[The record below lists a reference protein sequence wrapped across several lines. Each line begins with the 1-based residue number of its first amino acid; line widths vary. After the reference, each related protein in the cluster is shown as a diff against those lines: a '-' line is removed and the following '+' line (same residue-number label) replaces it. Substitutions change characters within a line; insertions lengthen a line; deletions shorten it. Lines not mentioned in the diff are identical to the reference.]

1 MLATADLAG
10 VDLELKWDDKAE
22 KFSVGIA
29 DPRLMDADD
38 LDLDGNYRP
47 PRSDKLYDVKKLR
60 VSPFIL
66 LFSFKR
72 QPQSSRYQIIR
83 KGSGV
88 RGAKLTNYFTTRL
101 KFTIDRADLR
111 FQGYMVRDIKGPP
124 DRLAD
129 TIKAVYTTQLKSKML
144 TLMTATSFQDWKYLT
159 ARDSG
164 GEEFIEGDLL
174 RMTGNL
180 AGRSAKFVLKK
191 SGDYI
196 GNGVVAV
203 TGTIGGGIQEATE
216 SVGLG
221 QVGAGV
227 NSVVSG
233 LGEGVS
239 SGVKGVGTGA
249 GDILRGAGKGIG
261 QVVGGLGGGVQIV
274 GKGIAKGVTTGDGK
288 QFVSEVGTGF
298 STMGNGIGQGFETAV
313 EGTVS
318 GVFSVGKG
326 LFSGVKSVGKGIHG
340 VFSGPN
346 ESERT
351 PPSRE
356 YRR

>member
-1 MLATADLAG
+1 M
-10 VDLELKWDDKAE
+10 K
-22 KFSVGIA
+22 
-29 DPRLMDADD
+29 
-38 LDLDGNYRP
+38 
-47 PRSDKLYDVKKLR
+47 
-60 VSPFIL
+60 
-66 LFSFKR
+66 
-72 QPQSSRYQIIR
+72 
-83 KGSGV
+83 
-88 RGAKLTNYFTTRL
+88 
-101 KFTIDRADLR
+101 
-111 FQGYMVRDIKGPP
+111 DIKGPP

-129 TIKAVYTTQLKSKML
+129 TIKAVYTTQLKSKMV

-191 SGDYI
+191 TGDLL
-196 GNGVVAV
+196 GDSVANI
-203 TGTIGGGIQEATE
+203 TGTIGGGIQDATE
-216 SVGLG
+216 VVGLG

-249 GDILRGAGKGIG
+249 GDIIRGAGKGIG

-274 GKGIAKGVTTGDGK
+274 GKGLAKGNL
-288 QFVSEVGTGF
+288 SEAGTGF
-298 STMGNGIGQGFETAV
+298 ATMGNGIGQGFETAV

-318 GVFSVGKG
+318 GVFNVGKG
-326 LFSGVKSVGKGIHG
+326 LFGGVKSVGKGIGG
-340 VFSGPN
+340 VFGGQN
-346 ESERT
+346 DEKR
-351 PPSRE
+351 PPRPPH
-356 YRR
+356 R

>member
-1 MLATADLAG
+1 M
-10 VDLELKWDDKAE
+10 V
-22 KFSVGIA
+22 
-29 DPRLMDADD
+29 R
-38 LDLDGNYRP
+38 
-47 PRSDKLYDVKKLR
+47 
-60 VSPFIL
+60 
-66 LFSFKR
+66 
-72 QPQSSRYQIIR
+72 
-83 KGSGV
+83 GV
-88 RGAKLTNYFTTRL
+88 RGSKLTNYFTTRL

-111 FQGYMVRDIKGPP
+111 FQGYMVKDIKGPP

-129 TIKAVYTTQLKSKML
+129 TIKTVYTTQLKSKMV

-159 ARDSG
+159 ARESG

-196 GNGVVAV
+196 GNSLVAV
-203 TGTIGGGIQEATE
+203 TGAVGGGIQEATE
-216 SVGLG
+216 QVGLG

-261 QVVGGLGGGVQIV
+261 QVVGGLGGGVQQV
-274 GKGIAKGVTTGDGK
+274 GKGVVKGVTTGDLTD
-288 QFVSEVGTGF
+288 VGAGF
-298 STMGNGIGQGFETAV
+298 ATMGSGIGQGFETAV

-318 GVFSVGKG
+318 GVFSVGRG
-326 LFSGVKSVGKGIHG
+326 FFSGAKSVGKGIGG
-340 VFSGPN
+340 VFTGQQDDPKKN
-346 ESERT
+346 
-351 PPSRE
+351 PPSGRDNH
-356 YRR
+356 RSR

>member
-1 MLATADLAG
+1 L
-10 VDLELKWDDKAE
+10 
-22 KFSVGIA
+22 
-29 DPRLMDADD
+29 
-38 LDLDGNYRP
+38 
-47 PRSDKLYDVKKLR
+47 
-60 VSPFIL
+60 
-66 LFSFKR
+66 
-72 QPQSSRYQIIR
+72 IR
-83 KGSGV
+83 GV

-129 TIKAVYTTQLKSKML
+129 TIKAVYTAQLKSKMV
-144 TLMTATSFQDWKYLT
+144 TLMTATSIQDWKYLT

-191 SGDYI
+191 SGDVI
-196 GNGVVAV
+196 GDSLVAV
-203 TGTIGGGIQEATE
+203 TSTVGGGIQDATE
-216 SVGLG
+216 VVGLG

-239 SGVKGVGTGA
+239 SSVKGVGTGA
-249 GDILRGAGKGIG
+249 GDIIRGAGKGLG
-261 QVVGGLGGGVQIV
+261 QVVGGIGGGVQQIS
-274 GKGIAKGVTTGDGK
+274 KGVFSGDGT
-288 QFVSEVGTGF
+288 EIGTGF
-298 STMGNGIGQGFETAV
+298 NTMGSGIGQGFETAV

-318 GVFSVGKG
+318 GVFSVGRG
-326 LFSGVKSVGKGIHG
+326 FIGGAKSISKGIGG
-340 VFSGPN
+340 VFGGESN
-346 ESERT
+346 EPDRERKS
-351 PPSRE
+351 SRRE
-356 YRR
+356 SQSRRDMRRK

>member
-1 MLATADLAG
+1 
-10 VDLELKWDDKAE
+10 
-22 KFSVGIA
+22 
-29 DPRLMDADD
+29 
-38 LDLDGNYRP
+38 
-47 PRSDKLYDVKKLR
+47 VKKLR

-66 LFSFKR
+66 LLSFKR
-72 QPQSSRYQIIR
+72 QPQSSRYQLIR
-83 KGSGV
+83 GSS
-88 RGAKLTNYFTTRL
+88 GAKLTNYFTTRL

-129 TIKAVYTTQLKSKML
+129 TIKAVYTTQLKSKMV

-196 GNGVVAV
+196 GDSLVNI
-203 TGTIGGGIQEATE
+203 TGTIGGGIQDATE

-239 SGVKGVGTGA
+239 SSVKGVGTGA

-261 QVVGGLGGGVQIV
+261 QVVGGIGGGVQIV
-274 GKGIAKGVTTGDGK
+274 GKGIAKGN
-288 QFVSEVGTGF
+288 VSEVGSGF
-298 STMGNGIGQGFETAV
+298 NTMGTGIGQGFETAV

-318 GVFSVGKG
+318 GVFSVGRG
-326 LFSGVKSVGKGIHG
+326 LFSGAKSVGKGIGG
-340 VFSGPN
+340 VFGQN
-346 ESERT
+346 DDEDDRK
-351 PPSRE
+351 PSS
-356 YRR
+356 RRDSKQRRR

>member
-1 MLATADLAG
+1 MSC
-10 VDLELKWDDKAE
+10 
-22 KFSVGIA
+22 FSMFA
-29 DPRLMDADD
+29 
-38 LDLDGNYRP
+38 DGNYRP

-66 LFSFKR
+66 LLSFKR

-83 KGSGV
+83 GV

-111 FQGYMVRDIKGPP
+111 FQGYMVKDIKGPP

-129 TIKAVYTTQLKSKML
+129 TIKAVYTTQLKSKMV

-196 GNGVVAV
+196 GNSVVAV
-203 TGTIGGGIQEATE
+203 TGAVGGGFQEATE
-216 SVGLG
+216 VVGLG

-261 QVVGGLGGGVQIV
+261 QVVGGLGGGAQIV
-274 GKGIAKGVTTGDGK
+274 GKGVVKGVTTGDL
-288 QFVSEVGTGF
+288 SEVGTGF
-298 STMGNGIGQGFETAV
+298 ATMGSGIGQGFETAV

-318 GVFSVGKG
+318 GVFSVGRG
-326 LFSGVKSVGKGIHG
+326 LFSGAKSVGKGFGG
-340 VFSGPN
+340 VFTGPGRPD
-346 ESERT
+346 ESNKK
-351 PPSRE
+351 PPSGRDRQ
-356 YRR
+356 RRG